1 MTCLSHSTRE
11 TEGLRDSEFMKT
23 NNNTST
29 KRLFAKIVYVRSFYI
44 RKKMVATAIEM
55 WTFSTFRKTLEK
67 KVRLRAHL
75 NI

>member
-1 MTCLSHSTRE
+1 
-11 TEGLRDSEFMKT
+11 MKT

-29 KRLFAKIVYVRSFYI
+29 KRLFAKIVCVRSFYI

-67 KVRLRAHL
+67 RYVFEPILIFNYSFCFKDGYQVFYIWIRA
-75 NI
+75 